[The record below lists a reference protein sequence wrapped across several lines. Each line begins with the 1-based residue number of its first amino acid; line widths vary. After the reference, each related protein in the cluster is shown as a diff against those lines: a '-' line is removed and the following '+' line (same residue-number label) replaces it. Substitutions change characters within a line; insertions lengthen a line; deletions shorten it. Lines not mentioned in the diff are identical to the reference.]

1 MSEKLFEF
9 SGVTVTVTGVYGTLS
24 VIVLLLFMTWWLLN
38 RKKRTGQP
46 IFAGQVMNGAG
57 FGLLPA
63 LAFLKAFQDISTGKG
78 ATVTDPLP
86 LVRWLTEDG
95 CYRPMRIETAAAI
108 CLFILLCLWL
118 ILRKEEF
125 PDNGDLLMIAV
136 CLWSAIRLVTE
147 DFRLEPQILFHITSC
162 VTMMLCLIIW
172 IVRRSKICRMPLR
185 TAADL
190 AAVSL
195 CIAVNLLTAT
205 GTLTAGSGIADFAVK
220 TGSALLAL
228 ILTLIVGGDV
238 RKQKQRTVQQG

>member
-46 IFAGQVMNGAG
+46 VFAGQVMNGIG

-63 LAFLKAFQDISTGKG
+63 LAFLKAFQDIATGKG
-78 ATVTDPLP
+78 AKVTDPLP
-86 LVRWLTEDG
+86 LIRWLTEDG
-95 CYRPMRIETAAAI
+95 CYRPMRIETAAAMG
-108 CLFILLCLWL
+108 LFALLCLWL

-125 PDNGDLLMIAV
+125 PDNGDLLMITV
-136 CLWSAIRLVTE
+136 CMWSAIRLVTE

-162 VTMMLCLIIW
+162 VTMLFCLIVW
-172 IVRRSKICRMPLR
+172 IIRRSKICRMPLR

-190 AAVSL
+190 TAVSL

-238 RKQKQRTVQQG
+238 RKLKQRADQPG

>member
-1 MSEKLFEF
+1 MTEKLFEF

-46 IFAGQVMNGAG
+46 IFAGQVMNGIG

-63 LAFLKAFQDISTGKG
+63 LAFLKAFQDISMGKG
-78 ATVTDPLP
+78 AAVTEPLP
-86 LVRWLTEDG
+86 LVRWLTENG
-95 CYRPMRIETAAAI
+95 CYRPMRIEMAAAI
-108 CLFILLCLWL
+108 CLFVLLCLWL

-136 CLWSAIRLVTE
+136 CIWSAIRMVTE
-147 DFRLEPQILFHITSC
+147 DFRAEPQILFHISSC
-162 VTMMLCLIIW
+162 VMIMLCLIIW
-172 IVRRSKICRMPLR
+172 IFRRAQISRMLLR

-238 RKQKQRTVQQG
+238 RKLKKRADQPG